1 MIINRK
7 GLILIMKNIVF
18 SISSLSIFGNLKKDK
33 LIIGLK
39 EIAQTKDI
47 NEAVAAYSG
56 LIALLSNHGGSLS
69 DYIYNRAIHDDNIYM
84 RHYANPKGKIDA
96 HIEDAVQHDIKSL
109 SHIATITS
117 DIIKAN
123 IGERFPNYSAQI
135 EGLPGFYA
143 GEWSH
148 TAESFRDFAR
158 ENGFG
163 IFAKH
168 HAFIYEDMGLVPV
181 KNPDK
186 IRLTDLKKYDV
197 QRKKVVENTLG
208 LLAGK
213 PANNVLLYGDRG
225 TGKSSTVKALGNEY
239 ADKGLRIV
247 GIAKENLSELGRL
260 IELLE
265 DTGLKF
271 IVFIDDLTFNE
282 DDDSFGALKAV
293 LEGSLVPLPPN
304 MAIYA
309 TTNRRHL
316 IKETF
321 TAREGNEIH
330 RADTIDESL
339 SLSDR
344 FGLMVTFLLPAKD
357 EFLQIVSAIAQDRN
371 IDIDKEKLWDGA
383 ERFALMKSGRTPRLA
398 KQYIDYVQSRLEL
411 GLDI

>member
-1 MIINRK
+1 MENVI
-7 GLILIMKNIVF
+7 F
-18 SISSLSIFGNLKKDK
+18 SITSLSVLGSIQRDELIVKLKRLALTHDF
-33 LIIGLK
+33 I
-39 EIAQTKDI
+39 
-47 NEAVAAYSG
+47 EAVESYSAV
-56 LIALLSNHGGSLS
+56 IALLCNHGLSLS
-69 DYIYNRAIHDDNIYM
+69 DYLYNRAIFDDNIYM
-84 RHYANPKGKIDA
+84 RHYANHAENIEKY
-96 HIEDAVQHDIKSL
+96 IEDAVRHDIKSL
-109 SHIATITS
+109 SYIARITS
-117 DIIKAN
+117 NMLK
-123 IGERFPNYSAQI
+123 EKMCVRFPNFQTEI
-135 EGLPGFYA
+135 EELPDFDT
-143 GEWSH
+143 GEWNYKV
-148 TAESFRDFAR
+148 EDFRDFAV

-163 IFAKH
+163 IYAKH
-168 HAFIYEDMGLVPV
+168 HAFIFDGNAIIPV
-181 KNPDK
+181 KNPDG
-186 IRLTDLKKYDV
+186 IRLSDLKKYEI
-197 QRKKVVENTLG
+197 QRRKIVENTLC

-247 GIAKENLSELGRL
+247 GIAKENLSYLGDL

-265 DTGLKF
+265 NTGLKF
-271 IVFIDDLTFNE
+271 IIFIDDLTFNE

-321 TAREGNEIH
+321 TAREGDEVH

-344 FGLMVTFLLPAKD
+344 FGLLVTFLLPAKD
-357 EFLQIVSAIAQDRN
+357 EFLQIVSAIAHDRG
-371 IDIDKEKLWDGA
+371 IDLDEEKLWHGA

-398 KQYIDYVQSRLEL
+398 KQYIDYVQSRIAL